1 MEKWRYGVILDA
13 GSSGTR
19 AHIYRWL
26 HNSIARKQADKKAL
40 HSLPKLETSKKWTKK
55 IKPGISTYGEKPND
69 VGEKYL
75 KELFDHT
82 LKQIPDD
89 AVADTPIY
97 LLATAGMRLLPE
109 SQKQKLLAE
118 ICSYAKSHTKF
129 QITSCESNFQIIPG
143 ETEGL
148 YGWLAA
154 NYLLGGFDAPAE
166 HDHGKGHHTYGFL
179 DMGGASAQIAF
190 APNSTEAERH
200 AEDLKM
206 MRLRD
211 ISGKSTEYQIFVTT
225 FLGYGA
231 NEARRRYVESLLDI
245 SGSND
250 SQELEDP
257 CLPVGLRINTKGDV
271 LLPGSTV
278 KGKTHSLIGTGQFD
292 KCLKRTFPLIDKN
305 APCHDEPCL
314 FNGTHVPAIDF
325 DVNHFVG
332 VSEYWHTTH
341 EVFEMGHSDKAY
353 DFNTYQHRVSEFCS
367 KDWKQI
373 KAGLEKHEFGKKVD
387 ERIAV
392 EVCFKASW
400 LINLLHDGIGI
411 PRVGLEHTGKDS
423 GHNGT
428 KEVINGAKEKGYT
441 SSFQA
446 VDKIDGTEVSWTLG
460 KMLLYASSQIPSKE
474 PNLPVGFGNNTLGP
488 GLPANFE
495 YGGPR
500 PLAQLCPHIFPLDPS
515 PSSSKLESD
524 PYADP
529 SLPGP
534 TDSTDWHD
542 TLFQSRSPR
551 RIPGLILIL
560 IILAFAI
567 FLLCGRD
574 RRSRL
579 YRKLGGSGTS
589 PTRYKPPRPSG
600 FLGVGGKV
608 GRIFGSGRNGQ
619 AYERVMEDGRAD
631 GVDMELGD
639 LEADSEGSDSSGLGL
654 GISAGGAGL
663 LGSQSRERLVGMG
676 MGMGGEG
683 GRVSRRGV
691 RRG

>member
-1 MEKWRYGVILDA
+1 
-13 GSSGTR
+13 
-19 AHIYRWL
+19 
-26 HNSIARKQADKKAL
+26 
-40 HSLPKLETSKKWTKK
+40 
-55 IKPGISTYGEKPND
+55 
-69 VGEKYL
+69 
-75 KELFDHT
+75 
-82 LKQIPDD
+82 
-89 AVADTPIY
+89 
-97 LLATAGMRLLPE
+97 MRLLPE
-109 SQKQKLLAE
+109 SQKQKLLTE
-118 ICSYAKSHTKF
+118 ICSYAKSHTNF

-231 NEARRRYVESLLDI
+231 NEARRRYVESLLEI
-245 SGSND
+245 SGSKD

-257 CLPVGLRINTKGDV
+257 CLPVGLRINTQGDV

-305 APCHDEPCL
+305 APCPDEPCL

-367 KDWKQI
+367 KDWKKI

-423 GHNGT
+423 AHNGT
-428 KEVINGAKEKGYT
+428 KEVIDGAKEKGYT

-460 KMLLYASSQIPSKE
+460 KMLLYASSQIPAKD
-474 PNLPVGFGNNTLGP
+474 PDLPVGFGNNTLGSS
-488 GLPANFE
+488 LPANFE

-500 PLAQLCPHIFPLDPS
+500 PLDPS
-515 PSSSKLESD
+515 TVTPTPSSIQTSIPSNPAFEILSPTHTPTSSPLPSSKLESD

-542 TLFQSRSPR
+542 TLFQSQSPR
-551 RIPGLILIL
+551 RIPGVILIL

-567 FLLCGRD
+567 FLLCGRE

-579 YRKLGGSGTS
+579 YRKFGASTS
-589 PTRYKPPRPSG
+589 PTRYKSRPPVSGPG

-608 GRIFGSGRNGQ
+608 GRIFGSGSGRGGG
-619 AYERVMEDGRAD
+619 AYERVMEDGNAD
-631 GVDMELGD
+631 GLVDMEMGD

-654 GISAGGAGL
+654 GISTRGEGL
-663 LGSQSRERLVGMG
+663 LGSQSQSRERLVGMV
-676 MGMGGEG
+676 GEE
-683 GRVSRRGV
+683 GRRGRSRRGSPTRV
-691 RRG
+691 KGKKRWGAGGGGRIY

>member
-1 MEKWRYGVILDA
+1 MGQD
-13 GSSGTR
+13 
-19 AHIYRWL
+19 
-26 HNSIARKQADKKAL
+26 
-40 HSLPKLETSKKWTKK
+40 
-55 IKPGISTYGEKPND
+55 
-69 VGEKYL
+69 YL
-75 KELFDHT
+75 KELFEHAS
-82 LKQIPDD
+82 KYIPED
-89 AVADTPIY
+89 AVPDTPIY

-109 SQKQKLLAE
+109 PQKEKLLAE

-154 NYLLGGFDAPAE
+154 NYLLGGFDDPSE

-211 ISGKSTEYQIFVTT
+211 IGGSAAEYKIFVTT

-231 NEARRRYVESLLDI
+231 NEARRRYVEALLDD
-245 SGSND
+245 SGSD
-250 SQELEDP
+250 DTHELEDP
-257 CLPVGLRINTKGDV
+257 CLPVNLRITTKGDV

-278 KGKTHSLIGTGQFD
+278 KGKTRSLVGTGHFD
-292 KCLKRTFPLIDKN
+292 QCLNQTFPLLDKN
-305 APCHDEPCL
+305 APCLDQPCL
-314 FNGTHVPAIDF
+314 FNGKHVPAIDF

-341 EVFEMGHSDKAY
+341 EIFEMGHEDKSY

-367 KDWKQI
+367 RDWKSI
-373 KAGLEKHEFGKKVD
+373 EAGLAKHEWGKKVD
-387 ERIAV
+387 ERLAV

-400 LINLLHDGIGI
+400 LINLLHEGIGI
-411 PRVGLEHTGKDS
+411 PRVGLEHTGK
-423 GHNGT
+423 GGAHNGT
-428 KEVINGAKEKGYT
+428 KEVIDSAKEMGYT

-446 VDKIDGTEVSWTLG
+446 VDKIHDTEVSWTLG

-474 PNLPVGFGNNTLGP
+474 TDLPVGFGNNTLGP

-495 YGGPR
+495 YGGPQ
-500 PLAQLCPHIFPLDPS
+500 PASSTSTATALSIVPTLNPSPSVLPSLDPTPT
-515 PSSSKLESD
+515 PSSSKTEGSIDDPYTDPASPTSD
-524 PYADP
+524 PQ
-529 SLPGP
+529 
-534 TDSTDWHD
+534 DWHD
-542 TLFQSRSPR
+542 TLFQGQSPR

-560 IILAFAI
+560 LILAFAI

-579 YRKLGGSGTS
+579 YRRFTRSSSSPSSKYHPKSSNGGGGGLAS
-589 PTRYKPPRPSG
+589 KVVPS
-600 FLGVGGKV
+600 
-608 GRIFGSGRNGQ
+608 IFRSSSSSRG
-619 AYERVMEDGRAD
+619 AYERVLEDGRGADDDVELEEMEDG
-631 GVDMELGD
+631 
-639 LEADSEGSDSSGLGL
+639 SEGSDSSGLGL
-654 GISAGGAGL
+654 GIRGGGL
-663 LGSQSRERLVGMG
+663 LVSESRERLVGMG
-676 MGMGGEG
+676 EGGKGGGEG
-683 GRVSRRGV
+683 GWKGRKSRRASPS
-691 RRG
+691 RGLRGKGR

>member
-1 MEKWRYGVILDA
+1 M
-13 GSSGTR
+13 
-19 AHIYRWL
+19 
-26 HNSIARKQADKKAL
+26 
-40 HSLPKLETSKKWTKK
+40 
-55 IKPGISTYGEKPND
+55 
-69 VGEKYL
+69 
-75 KELFDHT
+75 KELFDHA
-82 LKQIPDD
+82 LKHIPND
-89 AVADTPIY
+89 AIADTSIY
-97 LLATAGMRLLPE
+97 LLATAGMRLLPDT
-109 SQKQKLLAE
+109 QKRKLLAE
-118 ICSYAKSHTKF
+118 ICSYAKSHTNF
-129 QITSCESNFQIIPG
+129 QITSCETNFQIIPG

-154 NYLLGGFDAPAE
+154 NYLLGGFDAPEE

-211 ISGKSTEYQIFVTT
+211 ISGESTEYQIFVTT

-231 NEARRRYVESLLDI
+231 NEARRRYVESLLDH
-245 SGSND
+245 SSSND
-250 SQELEDP
+250 PQELGDP
-257 CLPVGLRINTKGDV
+257 CLPVDLRITTKGDV

-292 KCLKRTFPLIDKN
+292 KCLNQTLPLIDKH
-305 APCHDEPCL
+305 APCPDEPCL

-325 DVNHFVG
+325 DVNHFIG

-341 EVFEMGHSDKAY
+341 EVFEMDHSDKAY
-353 DFNTYQHRVSEFCS
+353 DFNTYQQRVSKFCS
-367 KDWKQI
+367 KDWKDI
-373 KAGLEKHEFGKKVD
+373 KAGIGKHEFKKNVD
-387 ERIAV
+387 ETIAA

-400 LINLLHDGIGI
+400 LINLLHNGIGI

-423 GHNGT
+423 AHNGT
-428 KEVINGAKEKGYT
+428 KEMIDAAKEKGYT

-446 VDKIDGTEVSWTLG
+446 VNKIDGTEVSWTLG
-460 KMLLYASSQIPSKE
+460 KMLLYASSQIPAKD
-474 PNLPVGFGNNTLGP
+474 PDLPVGFGNNTLDSS
-488 GLPANFE
+488 LATNFE

-500 PLAQLCPHIFPLDPS
+500 PIDPS
-515 PSSSKLESD
+515 TAIAHPSYIQTAVPSTPALEILTPTSSPLPSSSSPSSKLESD

-542 TLFQSRSPR
+542 TLFQSQSPR

-567 FLLCGRD
+567 FLLCGRE
-574 RRSRL
+574 RRARL
-579 YRKLGGSGTS
+579 YRTLSSGSS
-589 PTRYKPPRPSG
+589 PGRYKPRPPSSGPG
-600 FLGVGGKV
+600 FLGVGSKV
-608 GRIFGSGRNGQ
+608 GRIFGGGSGRNGA
-619 AYERVMEDGRAD
+619 AYERVMEDGDAD

-654 GISAGGAGL
+654 GISTDGGGL
-663 LGSQSRERLVGMG
+663 LGSNQSRERLVGLVG
-676 MGMGGEG
+676 SGDA
-683 GRVSRRGV
+683 GRRGSRRGSPT
-691 RRG
+691 RGKAKMKRWGGKVY

>member
-1 MEKWRYGVILDA
+1 
-13 GSSGTR
+13 
-19 AHIYRWL
+19 
-26 HNSIARKQADKKAL
+26 
-40 HSLPKLETSKKWTKK
+40 
-55 IKPGISTYGEKPND
+55 
-69 VGEKYL
+69 
-75 KELFDHT
+75 
-82 LKQIPDD
+82 
-89 AVADTPIY
+89 
-97 LLATAGMRLLPE
+97 MRLLPE
-109 SQKQKLLAE
+109 TQKQKLLAE

-129 QITSCESNFQIIPG
+129 QITTCESNFQIIPG

-211 ISGKSTEYQIFVTT
+211 ISGKITEYQIFVTT

-231 NEARRRYVESLLDI
+231 NEARRRYVESLLDD
-245 SGSND
+245 SGSNH

-278 KGKTHSLIGTGQFD
+278 KGKTHSLIGTGHFD
-292 KCLKRTFPLIDKN
+292 KCLKQTFPLIDKN
-305 APCHDEPCL
+305 APCPDEPCL

-367 KDWKQI
+367 KDWKKV

-423 GHNGT
+423 AHNGT
-428 KEVINGAKEKGYT
+428 KEVIDGAKEKGYT

-460 KMLLYASSQIPSKE
+460 KMLLYASSQIP
-474 PNLPVGFGNNTLGP
+474 PNDPDLPVGFGNNTLGP
-488 GLPANFE
+488 SLPANFE
-495 YGGPR
+495 HGGPR
-500 PLAQLCPHIFPLDPS
+500 PLDLSTVTETPSSIQTAVPSNPALDILSTTLPPTSSLPSS

-542 TLFQSRSPR
+542 TLFQSQSPR
-551 RIPGLILIL
+551 RIPGVILIL
-560 IILAFAI
+560 VILAFAI
-567 FLLCGRD
+567 FLLCGRE

-579 YRKLGGSGTS
+579 YRKLGSGTS
-589 PTRYKPPRPSG
+589 PTRYKPRPPTSG
-600 FLGVGGKV
+600 SSFLGVGGKV
-608 GRIFGSGRNGQ
+608 GRIFGSGSGSGRNGQ
-619 AYERVMEDGRAD
+619 AYERVLEDGHAD
-631 GVDMELGD
+631 GLEMELGD
-639 LEADSEGSDSSGLGL
+639 LEGDSEGSDSSGLGL

-663 LGSQSRERLVGMG
+663 LGSQSRERLVGMA
-676 MGMGGEG
+676 GEG
-683 GRVSRRGV
+683 GRVSRRGSPTRAKMKTKT
-691 RRG
+691 RRWGGGGKVY